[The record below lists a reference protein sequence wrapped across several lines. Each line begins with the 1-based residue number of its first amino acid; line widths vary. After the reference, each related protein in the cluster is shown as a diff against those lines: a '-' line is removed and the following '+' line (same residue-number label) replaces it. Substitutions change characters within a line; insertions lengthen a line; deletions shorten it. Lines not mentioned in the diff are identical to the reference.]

1 MPSKPTLSV
10 CIITRNEEA
19 HIRACIESV
28 SWADEWIVVDSNST
42 DRTIEIAR
50 EMGAKVVINPFETF
64 VAQKNLA
71 LDHATGDWIL
81 SIDADERVSPELG
94 EEIRA
99 VVAGDRPEV
108 AFSMPRKTWYFGQWI
123 LHGGWYPDRKLRL
136 TRRGRSRWSGRNP
149 HDHLYADGPTG
160 ELHGDLIHYTY
171 RDISDHLRKIDHY
184 TTLGARDALAR
195 GVRFPLF
202 RMLFHP
208 GFRFFRMYL
217 LKAGFLDGQAGLV
230 LACLSC
236 YYVFLKYA
244 KLWELRRGAGA
255 P

>member
-28 SWADEWIVVDSNST
+28 SWADEWIVIDSNST
-42 DRTIEIAR
+42 DRTLEIAR

-171 RDISDHLRKIDHY
+171 RDISDHLRTIDSF
-184 TTLGARDALAR
+184 TTIAAREMHAAGRGHALLHMLVNPPAR
-195 GVRFPLF
+195 FL
-202 RMLFHP
+202 
-208 GFRFFRMYL
+208 RMYL
-217 LKAGFLDGQAGLV
+217 LRRGFLDGIPGFIV
-230 LACLSC
+230 ACLAA
-236 YYVFLKYA
+236 YYVFLKYV
-244 KLWELRRGAGA
+244 KLWEMQKDGRS
-255 P
+255 